1 MTPLVTVLLPALN
14 ASRYLGEAISSI
26 LDQTVV
32 DFELIVLDG
41 GSSDA
46 TAAIAEAFAARDS
59 RVRVERAPGSHPTHR
74 VDAATRRS
82 AARYIALQHADDI
95 SYRHRLE
102 TQLAAFERDPSL
114 AVCGAAYRS
123 FWHVRSAVPEI
134 EGSSIHRTPLSHED
148 IRCQLPFW
156 WVMHAATL
164 ILDREKVLAAGL
176 TFENDFQFVN
186 DYWQTVTHCGRLR
199 YGNVDEELSAYRLH
213 RESDGAR
220 NTPAL
225 DAEVRTLKV
234 KALEHWGFSATAREQ
249 ALHAAIRL
257 IPDDLLDLESAE
269 AYDELAAWLENLR
282 WQNQWRGIFP
292 PEHFE
297 PLLDR
302 LQTRVAA
309 LKKAAY
315 GPG

>member
-1 MTPLVTVLLPALN
+1 MTAQVTVLLPALN
-14 ASRYLGEAISSI
+14 AARYLGEAIGSI
-26 LDQTVV
+26 LDQTLA
-32 DFELIVLDG
+32 DFELVVLDG
-41 GSSDA
+41 GSRDA
-46 TAAIAEAFAARDS
+46 TLAIAEGFAARDA
-59 RVRVERAPGSHPTHR
+59 RVRVESSPGSHPTRR
-74 VDAATRRS
+74 VDAAIRRS
-82 AARYIALQHADDI
+82 TSRYIALQHADDI
-95 SYRHRLE
+95 SYRHRLA
-102 TQLAAFERDPSL
+102 TQLAKFENDPEL

-123 FWHVRSAVPEI
+123 FWHLRGAVPDI
-134 EGSSIHRTPLSHED
+134 EGSSIHRAPLSHED

-164 ILDREKVLAAGL
+164 MLDRGKVLAAGL
-176 TFENDFQFVN
+176 TFENDFRFVN

-225 DAEVRTLKV
+225 DAEVRTLKA

-249 ALHAAIRL
+249 TLHAAIRL

-282 WQNQWRGIFP
+282 WQNQWRSIFP

-309 LKKAAY
+309 LKNAAY